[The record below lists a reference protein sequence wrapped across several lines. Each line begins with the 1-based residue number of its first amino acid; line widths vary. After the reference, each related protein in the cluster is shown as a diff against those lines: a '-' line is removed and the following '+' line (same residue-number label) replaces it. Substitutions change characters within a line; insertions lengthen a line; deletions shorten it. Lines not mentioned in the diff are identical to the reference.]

1 MELKK
6 HLNWRYVFVSLYVI
20 LFAVY
25 LIVGLQPAQA
35 SDYEV
40 LGELMIPGIGL
51 ESEVVKVD
59 MRERKLETPD
69 TVVGSYASAENKTLL
84 VGHSTTVFTDLDKV
98 KLGNEMLYNGV
109 TYKVKKIETS
119 IRERVHMNELL
130 KREDEDT
137 LVIMTCAGE
146 LLGNGEATHR
156 LIVTAIKN

>member
-40 LGELMIPGIGL
+40 SGELMIPGIGL

-69 TVVGSYASAENKTLL
+69 TVVGSYTSAENKTLL

-119 IRERVHMNELL
+119 VRERVHMNELL